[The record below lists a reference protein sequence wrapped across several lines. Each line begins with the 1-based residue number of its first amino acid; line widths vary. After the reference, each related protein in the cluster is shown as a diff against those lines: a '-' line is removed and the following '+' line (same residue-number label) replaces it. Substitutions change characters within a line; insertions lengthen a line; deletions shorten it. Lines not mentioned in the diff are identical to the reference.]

1 MQEINLTLSVDET
14 NAALAGLTKLPYEVS
29 ASVIDKIRTQ
39 ATPQVVPPA
48 DQGKPVEEQTTQSPE
63 LLTE

>member
-29 ASVIDKIRTQ
+29 AGVIDKIRGQ
-39 ATPQVVPPA
+39 AIQQVNGG
-48 DQGKPVEEQTTQSPE
+48 QPVDEQTTQSPE